1 MNATQPPIVSIET
14 RSKRSH
20 IGRGTL
26 NFCLRASANSASAAA
41 PTMPHRPREDNGGH
55 SVSRCFMI
63 GKLRP
68 HPDRRD
74 GEQDKP
80 ERRHTVAP
88 RYCGGGHGGP
98 RSGTGESHLF
108 SF

>member
-14 RSKRSH
+14 RSNRSH

-26 NFCLRASANSASAAA
+26 SFCRRASANNASAAA
-41 PTMPHRPREDNGGH
+41 PTMPARPREDSGGH

-68 HPDRRD
+68 HPTDVMTRRAS
-74 GEQDKP
+74 P
-80 ERRHTVAP
+80 
-88 RYCGGGHGGP
+88 
-98 RSGTGESHLF
+98 SGDNRAARPA
-108 SF
+108 